1 MLDLDAIKQ
10 QLENELFERVVPFW
24 LEHSRDLENG
34 GFYNCLDRDGSVYD
48 STKHI
53 WLQGRQTWMLSRL
66 YQDVDQN
73 EAWMTAAKSGM
84 DFILKHAVT
93 DEGRAYFSMNAEG
106 EPIYMQRKIFSE
118 CFIIMA
124 LAQLSRISGDDKL
137 MGKAKWMFEKVW
149 TWSKDTSVLGRPKLA
164 GQEPMRTLAI
174 PMIMLNLIE
183 ELCGDDQK
191 MRESFSA
198 EIDACINLS
207 LSHYDEASGRVYEN
221 VGLNGEV
228 MGGYEGRI
236 LNPGHAIEAGWFMI
250 HWGRTLG
257 RDDLV
262 QKAIKIIRNSHD
274 LGWDKDHGGLF
285 YFLDAEGY
293 SPIQLEWSMK
303 LWWPHTEALYA
314 HLLAYRITGEEED
327 AERFQQVLDYTM
339 SHFLDDKYNGWYGY
353 CDQQG
358 RVSHRFKG
366 GPYKGFFHVPR
377 ALHFCLQELG
387 R

>member
-1 MLDLDAIKQ
+1 MLDLDVFKKQ
-10 QLENELFERVVPFW
+10 YEHELYERVVPFW
-24 LEHSRDLENG
+24 LEHSRDSKNG
-34 GFYNCLDRDGSVYD
+34 GFFNCLDRDGAVYD
-48 STKHI
+48 QTKHI

-73 EAWMTAAKSGM
+73 DEWLAAAQSGM

-93 DEGRAYFSMNAEG
+93 DEGRAYFSVAADG
-106 EPIYMQRKIFSE
+106 KPVYMQRKIFSE

-137 MGKAKWMFEKVW
+137 MQKAKWMFEKVW
-149 TWSKDTSVLGRPKLA
+149 DWAKDTSVLGRPKLA
-164 GQEPMRTLAI
+164 GQVPTRTLAI

-183 ELCGDDQK
+183 ELCGNDLTL
-191 MRESFSA
+191 RESFMV
-198 EIDACINLS
+198 EIEECIRQSML
-207 LSHYDEASGRVYEN
+207 HFDEASGKVYEN
-221 VGLNGEV
+221 VLMNGEI
-228 MGGYEGRI
+228 GEGSEARL

-250 HWGRTLG
+250 HWGQALG
-257 RDDLV
+257 RDSLV
-262 QKAIKIIRNSHD
+262 EKAIKIIRSSHD
-274 LGWDKDHGGLF
+274 LGWDKTHGGLF

-293 SPIQLEWSMK
+293 SPTQLEWSMK

-327 AERFQQVLDYTM
+327 ANRFQEVHDYTM
-339 SHFLDDKYNGWYGY
+339 KHFVDDKHDGWFGY
-353 CDQQG
+353 CDQEG

-377 ALHFCLQELG
+377 ALHFCIQELS